1 MTGKLIRD
9 TSTPEKRA
17 WWEAVQKA
25 ADRVRGEQGA
35 ETESADN
42 ESKAMQGA
50 GGDDTQEPAK

>member
-1 MTGKLIRD
+1 MAGKLIRD

-25 ADRVRGEQGA
+25 ADLVRREQGA
-35 ETESADN
+35 NTESANN

-50 GGDDTQEPAK
+50 EGGDAREPSK